1 MSAVVTVITVVMILC
16 QGAFAVAVFWL
27 MWTSRKKVTLKAQP
41 GQQVIS
47 IKKLMA
53 TGGFDNERD
62 LIDDALNFYEFM
74 TEQAMKGNLVGYM
87 DREKEFTQV
96 LTKGMRWAKDVGR
109 VTGAG
114 EAT

>member
-1 MSAVVTVITVVMILC
+1 MSRAIEVVTICMLTAQAVVVLLWAWSRRRRPK
-16 QGAFAVAVFWL
+16 QAVNHDHE
-27 MWTSRKKVTLKAQP
+27 
-41 GQQVIS
+41 VIS

-53 TGGFDNERD
+53 TGGFENERD
-62 LIDDALNFYEFM
+62 LIDDALNFYEHM

-87 DREKEFTQV
+87 DRDRQFTQV
-96 LTKGMRWAKDVGR
+96 LTQGMRWAKDVGR

>member
-1 MSAVVTVITVVMILC
+1 MSVVVTIITVAMILC

-27 MWTSRKKVTLKAQP
+27 MRSRRGKTGVGEA
-41 GQQVIS
+41 IS

-53 TGGFDNERD
+53 VGGFTNERD
-62 LIDDALNFYEFM
+62 LIDDALNLYEAM

-87 DREKEFTQV
+87 DKDRQFTQV
-96 LTKGMRWAKDVGR
+96 LTSGMKWAKGVGR

>member
-1 MSAVVTVITVVMILC
+1 MSVVVTIITVAMILC

-27 MWTSRKKVTLKAQP
+27 MRTSRRAKTGDGEV
-41 GQQVIS
+41 VS

-53 TGGFDNERD
+53 IGGFNNERD
-62 LIDDALNFYEFM
+62 MIDDALNFYEAM

-87 DREKEFTQV
+87 DKDRQFTQV
-96 LTKGMRWAKDVGR
+96 LTSGMKWAKGVGR

>member
-1 MSAVVTVITVVMILC
+1 MNIFVTIVTVLMILC
-16 QGAFAVAVFWL
+16 QGAFAVAVFVVL
-27 MWTSRKKVTLKAQP
+27 RP
-41 GQQVIS
+41 GRS
-47 IKKLMA
+47 KPSEPIKRLMA
-53 TGGFDNERD
+53 VGGFTDQTD
-62 LIDDALNFYEFM
+62 LLNDAMNFYEAM

-87 DREKEFTQV
+87 DREKQFTQV